1 MNSKHRLYQTERFA
15 VALLAVFFLLPHA
28 AVAQMKEVRRVL
40 IFNDLSTLASPGF
53 ALMDQAIHA
62 RLQESP
68 YQIELYNES
77 LESTLFSDE
86 VSQRQMSDWYIHKYE
101 KRQPDVII
109 AVGTAS
115 LKFMIASHER
125 YFPKVPIIYCG
136 GTEEMLGESKLD
148 SHFTGAW
155 GVAEPEKTLDLA
167 LRLQPGTR
175 HLVVTGGVGQFDRDV
190 EAIARKSFS
199 KYEST
204 LEITYLTDLA
214 MPALL
219 DRLRN
224 LPSDTVVF
232 HTSIMQDAAGNR
244 FIDATQSV
252 PLVAAA
258 ANGPV
263 FVLDDVDVGNGAVG
277 GNVLSWAAQGRE
289 AAGMAVRILNGENP
303 RDIPATK
310 ITNSILIDWRALQRW
325 GLNERILPPGSIV
338 QFRESTVWERYKWQI
353 VAALSICLL
362 EAFLILALIANL
374 IQRHRAERS
383 LGESTNRLGAILGT
397 ASEGIL
403 TFNDCGI
410 IESTNAAARNIFGY
424 TADEMFGRNVAMV
437 LPAVFSTAGKEGG
450 PIAGQT
456 VSPIIAS
463 GIQET
468 SGRRKDG
475 SMLPI
480 DLAVNEVV
488 LADRRIFTGFVR
500 DITERRQIQQ
510 MQREFSKQLLQAHE
524 TERARLARELHDD
537 ITQRLGILAMNADRL
552 DSEDDLIAKR
562 ETLRGIRDGLIVLSE
577 DVHSLAY
584 KLHPALLEHLGLAA
598 ALRTECER
606 FSRQESISVDV
617 KLEGLPADI
626 PQEAR
631 LCLFR
636 VAQEAL
642 RNVARHAHAQ
652 AVQVSLHSA
661 DGGLELE
668 VADNGAGFIPGEEL
682 QQASLGLASMR
693 ERVRLL
699 EGKLQIKSGLGHGT
713 VILAWIPIKTY
724 GLPDTTNMGSAE
736 SAVTNGVEADTISVK
751 GKS

>member
-1 MNSKHRLYQTERFA
+1 MR
-15 VALLAVFFLLPHA
+15 
-28 AVAQMKEVRRVL
+28 
-40 IFNDLSTLASPGF
+40 
-53 ALMDQAIHA
+53 
-62 RLQESP
+62 
-68 YQIELYNES
+68 
-77 LESTLFSDE
+77 
-86 VSQRQMSDWYIHKYE
+86 DWYIRKYE

-115 LKFMIASHER
+115 LKFMIESHEK

-148 SHFTGAW
+148 SYFTGAW
-155 GVAEPEKTLDLA
+155 GVAEPEMTLNLA
-167 LRLQPGTR
+167 LRLQPDAR
-175 HLVVTGGVGQFDRDV
+175 HVVVVGGVGQFDRDV
-190 EAIARKSFS
+190 ENIVRKSFS

-224 LPSDTVVF
+224 LPDNTIVF
-232 HTSIMQDAAGNR
+232 HTSIMQDSAGNR

-289 AAGMAVRILNGENP
+289 AAGMAVRVLSGENP
-303 RDIPATK
+303 RDIPAKKTAN
-310 ITNSILIDWRALQRW
+310 TYLFDWRALQRW
-325 GLNERILPPGSIV
+325 GLNERVLPPGSIV
-338 QFRESTVWERYKWQI
+338 QFRELTVWERYKWQI
-353 VAALSICLL
+353 IAAVSVCFL
-362 EAFLILALIANL
+362 EAILILALIANL
-374 IQRHRAERS
+374 SSRHRAERS
-383 LGESTNRLGAILGT
+383 LGESSNRLGAILGT

-403 TFNDCGI
+403 TFNDRGI
-410 IESTNAAARNIFGY
+410 IESSNAAALNIFGY
-424 TADEMFGRNVAMV
+424 TNDEMFGRNVSMV
-437 LPAVFSTAGKEGG
+437 LPVLFGTAGKESVPGD
-450 PIAGQT
+450 GQAI
-456 VSPIIAS
+456 SPDITIGFREA
-463 GIQET
+463 

-475 SMLPI
+475 SMFPI
-480 DLAVNEVV
+480 DVAVNEVV

-500 DITERRQIQQ
+500 DITDRKQVQQ
-510 MQREFSKQLLQAHE
+510 MQREFGKQLLQAQE
-524 TERARLARELHDD
+524 AERARLARELHDD
-537 ITQRLGILAMNADRL
+537 ITQRLGILAINADRL
-552 DSEDDLIAKR
+552 DSEADLIEQRKTIR
-562 ETLRGIRDGLIVLSE
+562 EIRDSLIVLGE

-584 KLHPALLEHLGLAA
+584 KLHPAMLEHLGLDA

-617 KLEGLPADI
+617 NLDGLPSDI
-626 PQEAR
+626 PHEAR

-642 RNVARHAHAQ
+642 RNVARHAHAK
-652 AVQVSLHSA
+652 AVKVSLHSLN
-661 DGGLELE
+661 GGLQLA
-668 VADNGAGFIPGEEL
+668 VADNGAGFDPGKEP

-699 EGKLQIKSGLGHGT
+699 EGKLEIESERGRGT
-713 VILAWIPIKTY
+713 AILAWIPIKAHD
-724 GLPDTTNMGSAE
+724 LQDTVNTENAE
-736 SAVTNGVEADTISVK
+736 SAVSNGAQAASHTVRVES
-751 GKS
+751 